1 MLQVARNTC
10 PRIAASPSG
19 NSRVESKML
28 RSMPSIHTF
37 CYTSSQSFPQQK
49 AAIFQANNRFKTGR
63 FSNLKQF
70 KPKTA
75 CTSSCFGGMYT
86 LQCLANS
93 ADFDVS
99 QPFPELMLFGKL
111 LSAKHNT
118 RVANLFFASLRPFCV
133 TVLQAA
139 LKSGRCGQCHIPTE
153 SVLKVFEGQT
163 YLEEETLLCAPR
175 IELKPCFLNI

>member
-1 MLQVARNTC
+1 
-10 PRIAASPSG
+10 
-19 NSRVESKML
+19 
-28 RSMPSIHTF
+28 MPSIHTF
-37 CYTSSQSFPQQK
+37 CYTSSQSFPQY
-49 AAIFQANNRFKTGR
+49 AAIFQANITSRLEDVQLET
-63 FSNLKQF
+63 F

-133 TVLQAA
+133 TVVQTA

-175 IELKPCFLNI
+175 IELKPCFLHI